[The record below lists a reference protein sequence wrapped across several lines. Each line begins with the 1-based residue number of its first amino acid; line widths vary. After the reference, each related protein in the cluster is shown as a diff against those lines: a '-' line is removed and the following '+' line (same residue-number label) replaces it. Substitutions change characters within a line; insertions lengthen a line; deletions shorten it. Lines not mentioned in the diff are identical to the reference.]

1 MASSVIKCSKAFH
14 YGDFDSDGETDAAL
28 AVAIAQSQ
36 TSKLVDA
43 ELDFQTSLETSQLG
57 ASTAKHE
64 HITLPPSPTPDDDS
78 KTQDII
84 DVLVSNDMLYE
95 ITIKGM
101 KHLQLSKSSYL
112 EEVCTARRKKNQLFQ
127 KLEDLRDE
135 RQRLERLMNIEQPE
149 S

>member
-1 MASSVIKCSKAFH
+1 M
-14 YGDFDSDGETDAAL
+14 GDD
-28 AVAIAQSQ
+28 
-36 TSKLVDA
+36 

-84 DVLVSNDMLYE
+84 GELPFSINRHFSVNRRFRRIDTFRKNPHFWGIDNFRRIE
-95 ITIKGM
+95 IF
-101 KHLQLSKSSYL
+101 
-112 EEVCTARRKKNQLFQ
+112 RRIDIFGGSTFFGESLFS
-127 KLEDLRDE
+127 ENRF
-135 RQRLERLMNIEQPE
+135 

>member
-1 MASSVIKCSKAFH
+1 MKKRKKYDFSKRKNYLKRISPGRSKAFH

-36 TSKLVDA
+36 TSKMVDA

-84 DVLVSNDMLYE
+84 GQFFFWISVNRYF
-95 ITIKGM
+95 
-101 KHLQLSKSSYL
+101 
-112 EEVCTARRKKNQLFQ
+112 R
-127 KLEDLRDE
+127 
-135 RQRLERLMNIEQPE
+135 
-149 S
+149 

>member
-1 MASSVIKCSKAFH
+1 MSVNFQKNLRISPGRSKAFH

-28 AVAIAQSQ
+28 AVALAQSQ
-36 TSKLVDA
+36 TSKMGDD

-84 DVLVSNDMLYE
+84 GELLFSVN
-95 ITIKGM
+95 
-101 KHLQLSKSSYL
+101 
-112 EEVCTARRKKNQLFQ
+112 RRYSGNRHF
-127 KLEDLRDE
+127 
-135 RQRLERLMNIEQPE
+135 
-149 S
+149 SGT